1 MNRKE
6 YLTKRNSLYDEAQAF
21 INNGK
26 LEEAQKKMK
35 AIEELDN
42 NFEKTS
48 KLQANLDALNGKG
61 VNVPEMYDSA
71 ILETGNKNQTA
82 ADIYSSE
89 EYCNAFMN
97 YVLKGAPID
106 NKFNNSTTT
115 STTAPALVPTVTYQ
129 KIIMKLEKVGSIYA
143 RVFKT
148 AFPAGLVIPAASVKP
163 AATWNNED
171 QGSTAQNIS
180 IKTITFKGYKLD
192 IRIAFSLYMTV
203 TAYEVFEAQFI
214 EIVTE
219 AIVKALEKAIIAGLG
234 ESGNQ
239 PTGILKQNPTATIK
253 IAKAD
258 KLTYNTLT
266 SAEEALPSGYD
277 ATTVWL
283 MTKKTFFKFIGMT
296 DTAGQ
301 PIARVNAGFD
311 GKPNYTLIGRE
322 VVFADDYMDSYA
334 DTVAKDTIFAAM
346 FDLNSYIL
354 NEVQGLTIKRYTDED
369 NDNTVL
375 KATMIVDGQ
384 PVDTNSLVKLIKTV
398 A

>member
-1 MNRKE
+1 
-6 YLTKRNSLYDEAQAF
+6 
-21 INNGK
+21 
-26 LEEAQKKMK
+26 
-35 AIEELDN
+35 
-42 NFEKTS
+42 
-48 KLQANLDALNGKG
+48 
-61 VNVPEMYDSA
+61 
-71 ILETGNKNQTA
+71 
-82 ADIYSSE
+82 
-89 EYCNAFMN
+89 
-97 YVLKGAPID
+97 
-106 NKFNNSTTT
+106 
-115 STTAPALVPTVTYQ
+115 
-129 KIIMKLEKVGSIYA
+129 
-143 RVFKT
+143 
-148 AFPAGLVIPAASVKP
+148 
-163 AATWNNED
+163 
-171 QGSTAQNIS
+171 
-180 IKTITFKGYKLD
+180 
-192 IRIAFSLYMTV
+192 MTV